1 MTSPETKPKT
11 TRGRPTRSP
20 EQIEDMRLRISM
32 CALKLFQAEGYTA
45 VSMRRLAKEV
55 GCTVMTLYKYYN
67 RKIDILRELWKLIFK
82 ELFEEI
88 EAITKS
94 ETDEIARLKAICKF
108 YVNYWLNSR
117 DRYFL
122 VFMSSGV
129 SQEDVSIFVG
139 DDALLARF
147 DILRQSLSGALE
159 GSISEPDL
167 TIKSQLLLCML
178 NGIAH
183 NLITINAYPWTQPD
197 QLINEAIN
205 GLLRPDCRES
215 L

>member
-1 MTSPETKPKT
+1 MTSPEPKA
-11 TRGRPTRSP
+11 TRGRPARSP
-20 EQIEDMRLRISM
+20 EQIEDMRLRIST

-55 GCTVMTLYKYYN
+55 GCTVMTLYKYYD
-67 RKIDILRELWKLIFK
+67 RKIDILSELWKLVFT

-88 EAITKS
+88 EAVIKS
-94 ETDEIARLKAICKF
+94 EAGETARLNAVCQC

-129 SQEDVSIFVG
+129 SQEDVNIFVG
-139 DDALLARF
+139 DDTLLARF
-147 DILRQSLSGALE
+147 DILRQSLADALE
-159 GSISEPDL
+159 GNISDENL
-167 TIKSQLLLCML
+167 RTKSELLLCTL

-183 NLITINAYPWTQPD
+183 NLITIKAYPWTQPD
-197 QLINEAIN
+197 HLINEAIR
-205 GLLRPDCRES
+205 GLLRPT
-215 L
+215 